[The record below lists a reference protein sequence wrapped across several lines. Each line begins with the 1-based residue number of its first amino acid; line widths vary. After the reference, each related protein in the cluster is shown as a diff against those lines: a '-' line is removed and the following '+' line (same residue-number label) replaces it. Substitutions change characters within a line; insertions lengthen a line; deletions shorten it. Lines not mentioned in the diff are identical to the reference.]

1 MVQSFWKGLYHLLND
16 KYELQT
22 HTQQINE
29 VIISK
34 YIRLSKVFL
43 RGLLLLVYDATTLE
57 WRMDF
62 QYKYI

>member
-43 RGLLLLVYDATTLE
+43 EDY
-57 WRMDF
+57 
-62 QYKYI
+62 YY